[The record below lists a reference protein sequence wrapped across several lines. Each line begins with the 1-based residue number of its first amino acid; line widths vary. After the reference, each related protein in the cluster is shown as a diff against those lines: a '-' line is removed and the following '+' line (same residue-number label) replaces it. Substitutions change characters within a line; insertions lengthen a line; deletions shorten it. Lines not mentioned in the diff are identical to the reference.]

1 VFGSI
6 LAVLFLGETFYLYH
20 AVGIALIAA
29 GIVLA
34 SVRGAPGESR
44 QRLVSLLVRR

>member
-1 VFGSI
+1 MHLMPVLGAV
-6 LAVLFLGETFYLYH
+6 LAVVFLGERFHLYH

-34 SVRGAPGESR
+34 S
-44 QRLVSLLVRR
+44 LRRRPA